1 MTYSSSGFPDILGF
15 PRVRCCAVRVCLSAL
30 EREVSGV
37 AVGRFVALPRQAN
50 DEVRQVSF
58 LALLSFLLKQ
68 LPSEK
73 KEEEEEERER
83 RRERENIE
91 TRERVVF
98 ATIQHTI
105 LLFVSL
111 CSLPLGRGRANPN

>member
-1 MTYSSSGFPDILGF
+1 M
-15 PRVRCCAVRVCLSAL
+15 RCGVCLSAL

-83 RRERENIE
+83 EKREKREREHRDK
-91 TRERVVF
+91 RESGFRHYT
-98 ATIQHTI
+98 AHY
-105 LLFVSL
+105 SL
-111 CSLPLGRGRANPN
+111 IR

>member
-1 MTYSSSGFPDILGF
+1 M
-15 PRVRCCAVRVCLSAL
+15 CLSAL

-73 KEEEEEERER
+73 KEEEEEREEEREERER
-83 RRERENIE
+83 ASRQEREWFSPLYS
-91 TRERVVF
+91 T
-98 ATIQHTI
+98 
-105 LLFVSL
+105 LFSYSLVSVL
-111 CSLPLGRGRANPN
+111 SPSDEEEQTLTSNFVLNTQYLDV

>member
-1 MTYSSSGFPDILGF
+1 M
-15 PRVRCCAVRVCLSAL
+15 RCGVCLSAL

-73 KEEEEEERER
+73 KEERRRREREREEERER
-83 RRERENIE
+83 ASRQEREWFSPLYS
-91 TRERVVF
+91 T
-98 ATIQHTI
+98 
-105 LLFVSL
+105 LFSYSLVSVL
-111 CSLPLGRGRANPN
+111 SPSDEEEQTLTSNFVLNTQYLNV

>member
-1 MTYSSSGFPDILGF
+1 M
-15 PRVRCCAVRVCLSAL
+15 RCGVCLSAL

-83 RRERENIE
+83 EKKREREWFSPLYS
-91 TRERVVF
+91 T
-98 ATIQHTI
+98 
-105 LLFVSL
+105 LFSYSLVSVL
-111 CSLPLGRGRANPN
+111 SPSDEEEQTLTSNFVLNTQYLNV